1 MTTNPYAFPTGPGE
15 LLAQAPPDTCLFRL
29 SATTCEADTF
39 NIAQSARAE
48 LIQTAL
54 LRLIGFGI
62 IGSYFAFLFV
72 VTGYSDSSVS
82 NFILT
87 MGLLIL
93 QCSAVVQILGLWQQY
108 RQNLKIPCTLSRYP
122 IELNGFTKGLH
133 WNAADF
139 EQISLWPIV
148 KRLTITPGLAILFAP
163 SFIHRYATVLEPIAF
178 DGGISFDKL
187 PKTVAKHVFMQSRRI
202 ISSKL
207 MEPHQFDSIHFDSPN
222 AVYLGTVG
230 TSYLANDDRV
240 EWLTN
245 GFMLFWFWLTPVLV
259 FVISV
264 VGLMQSFSN
273 SSFLLN
279 MTRITVII
287 VVLWIFYRI
296 RHNLIRFVAL
306 YCFRNTLVSEYELLV
321 SEQGFETR
329 THCSH
334 ARVRWSFFRNPQLE
348 TERLT
353 AESLA
358 TGPRV
363 RVFSRELM
371 ANDQDWKQVTSLAMK
386 AISVAIG
393 RATIAL

>member
-1 MTTNPYAFPTGPGE
+1 MTTNPYASPTDPGE
-15 LLAQAPPDTCLFRL
+15 LLAQAPLDSCLFRL

-39 NIAQSARAE
+39 IIAQSARIE
-48 LIQTAL
+48 LIQSAL
-54 LRLIGFGI
+54 LRLIRFGI

-72 VTGYSDSSVS
+72 VIGNSDSRVS
-82 NFILT
+82 SFILT
-87 MGLLIL
+87 IGFLIL

-108 RQNLKIPCTLSRYP
+108 RQYLKIPCTLLRYP
-122 IELNGFTKGLH
+122 IELNGFAKGLH

-139 EQISLWPIV
+139 EQINLWPIV

-163 SFIHRYATVLEPIAF
+163 SFIHRYATVLDPLAI
-178 DGGISFDKL
+178 DGGITMRQL
-187 PKTVAKHVFMQSRRI
+187 PRMVAKHVRMQSRRI

-207 MEPHQFDSIHFDSPN
+207 MEPHEFDSVHFNGPN
-222 AVYLGTVG
+222 AVYSGTVG
-230 TSYLANDDRV
+230 TSYLVNDDRV
-240 EWLTN
+240 EWWIN
-245 GFMLFWFWLTPVLV
+245 GFMLIWLWLTLVLV

-264 VGLMQSFSN
+264 VGLMQSFSYP
-273 SSFLLN
+273 SFLLN
-279 MTRITVII
+279 MIQMTVII
-287 VVLWIFYRI
+287 VVLWIFYSI
-296 RHNLIRFVAL
+296 RQNLIRFVTL
-306 YCFRNTLVSEYELLV
+306 YCFRNSLVSEFELLV

-329 THCSH
+329 TNGSH

-358 TGPRV
+358 SGARV

-386 AISVAIG
+386 AIPVAIG